1 MENITTNKKPN
12 LDTVKNITTKTLI
25 EEFLKKGGE
34 IKICKPKKLKK
45 TWSDF
50 VRGGRQRIGRIDGE
64 FGYAR

>member
-50 VRGGRQRIGRIDGE
+50 VRGGRQRIGNMSGGCE
-64 FGYAR
+64 YAR